1 MEFHEK
7 LQILR
12 KNRGMTQEELAEA
25 IFVSRTAV
33 SKWESGRGYPSI
45 DSLKEIS
52 SFFSI
57 TIDDLLS
64 SEKLLS
70 IAEREKQSD
79 IRRIC
84 DLLFGI
90 VDLFFLLLI
99 VLPLY
104 PKTVNGYIYS
114 VSLSVYTEAAAL
126 NRLAYW
132 AMFLGLIL
140 TGVVKVVLIH
150 RNNEGKQNAVTACSM
165 VLGTLTVLLL
175 ALAGETYAVAMAFLL
190 LLVKVALLMKTMK
203 QRSI

>member
-7 LQILR
+7 IQILR

-25 IFVSRTAV
+25 LFVSRTAV

-52 SFFSI
+52 GFFSI

-64 SEKLLS
+64 GEKLLS
-70 IAEREKQSD
+70 IAEREKQFG
-79 IRRIC
+79 IRRVC
-84 DLLFGI
+84 ELLFGMT
-90 VDLFFLLLI
+90 DLFSLLLI

-114 VSLSVYTEAAAL
+114 VSLSAYTEATTL
-126 NRLAYW
+126 NRMAYW
-132 AMFLGLIL
+132 ILFLALIL
-140 TGVVKVVLIH
+140 TGILKILL
-150 RNNEGKQNAVTACSM
+150 NTTEKKQDAVTACSM
-165 VLGTLTVLLL
+165 VLGALTVLLL

-190 LLVKVALLMKTMK
+190 LLVKGALLMKTMK
-203 QRSI
+203 QKTI

>member
-7 LQILR
+7 IQILR

-25 IFVSRTAV
+25 LFVSRTAV

-52 SFFSI
+52 GFFSI

-64 SEKLLS
+64 GEKLLS
-70 IAEREKQSD
+70 IAEREKQFG
-79 IRRIC
+79 IRRVC
-84 DLLFGI
+84 ELLFGMT
-90 VDLFFLLLI
+90 DLFSLLLI

-114 VSLSVYTEAAAL
+114 VSLSAYTEAATL
-126 NRLAYW
+126 NRMAYW
-132 AMFLGLIL
+132 ILFLALIL
-140 TGVVKVVLIH
+140 TGILKILL
-150 RNNEGKQNAVTACSM
+150 NTTEKKQDAVTACSM
-165 VLGTLTVLLL
+165 VLGALTVLLL

-190 LLVKVALLMKTMK
+190 LLVKGALLMKTMK